1 MKKSFLII
9 TALCLISFQAD
20 AKDYARKLERKIAEI
35 EHECAEDIRKIE
47 VKAGLSP
54 EMKQLRIRQKNE
66 KKELEIKQV
75 KEKYELKTRQKS
87 ERKALKEKE
96 QQKSKT
102 ESGQEAVS
110 AL

>member
-1 MKKSFLII
+1 MKKSFLVI
-9 TALCLISFQAD
+9 AVLCLISVQAD

-47 VKAGLSP
+47 AKTDLSA
-54 EMKQLRIRQKNE
+54 EMKQLRIKQKGE
-66 KKELEIKQV
+66 KKELEIKQI

-96 QQKSKT
+96 RRNKASNTGQQ
-102 ESGQEAVS
+102 QMPVP
-110 AL
+110 